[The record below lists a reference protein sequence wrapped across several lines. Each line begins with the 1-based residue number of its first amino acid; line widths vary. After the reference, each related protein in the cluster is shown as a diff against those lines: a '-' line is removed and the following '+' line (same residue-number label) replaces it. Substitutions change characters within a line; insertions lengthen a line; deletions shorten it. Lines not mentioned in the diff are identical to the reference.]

1 MAGLDRIRPGQT
13 ANAPFSLNRER
24 FLVSCDTIQFEPETY
39 ELSIS
44 RAARPAG
51 SPPEALQFWVHSR
64 QFPGAHDQWDG
75 NWLNVTVH
83 CGEGGASVWATG
95 PILDTIGVL
104 RFRDELERLHRT
116 LSGEAALESHEPN
129 VVVRVA
135 VTDDA
140 GHLRVRV
147 EITPDHLAQGHW
159 FEFEI
164 DQSYLPAAVA
174 QLESV
179 LVAFPVRGTSG

>member
-1 MAGLDRIRPGQT
+1 MSYP
-13 ANAPFSLNRER
+13 S
-24 FLVSCDTIQFEPETY
+24 PEQ
-39 ELSIS
+39 L
-44 RAARPAG
+44 G
-51 SPPEALQFWVHSR
+51 PPSVRLKAFQFWVHGR
-64 QFPGAHDQWDG
+64 QFPEAQDRWDG

-83 CGEGGASVWATG
+83 CGEAGASVWATG
-95 PILDTIGVL
+95 AILDTISLL

-116 LSGEAALESHEPN
+116 LSGEAALESHELN

-135 VTDDA
+135 VADDA

-164 DQSYLPAAVA
+164 DQSDLPAAVA

-179 LVAFPVRGTSG
+179 LVAFPVRGISG

>member
-1 MAGLDRIRPGQT
+1 MGAFQL
-13 ANAPFSLNRER
+13 
-24 FLVSCDTIQFEPETY
+24 
-39 ELSIS
+39 
-44 RAARPAG
+44 
-51 SPPEALQFWVHSR
+51 WVHVR
-64 QFPGAHDQWDG
+64 QFPEAQDRWDG
-75 NWLNVTVH
+75 NWLNVTAH
-83 CGEGGASVWATG
+83 CGQVGASVWATG
-95 PILDTIGVL
+95 AILDTIGL
-104 RFRDELERLHRT
+104 RRFRDELEWLHQT

-135 VTDDA
+135 AADGA

-147 EITPDHLAQGHW
+147 EVTPDHLAQGHW

-179 LVAFPVRGTSG
+179 LAAFRVRG